1 MRLTPVRNGLT
12 AAFIGLS
19 TVLSAKAQ
27 KTEPILLDTV
37 ETVAKSAQNKWSHDV
52 GLRTFQFWGSNMTA
66 ASSGVA
72 KNISNST
79 NLYASA
85 LAGIN
90 SAKQAWGGGFV
101 SLENAYFRTPSNKFW
116 LSQEAYAEA
125 TISAA
130 KGSFD
135 SKIAYAPIKP
145 NFSFGNVT
153 ITSYPRGVFHFNKD
167 GVTPKVETLT
177 SVSYPIYKNFSGY
190 TMFQTYDITKLKQN
204 ASVNVGVIYTLGK

>member
-1 MRLTPVRNGLT
+1 MNLAPVRNIFI
-12 AAFIGLS
+12 ASMIGLS
-19 TVLSAKAQ
+19 PFVAKAQ
-27 KTEPILLDTV
+27 KAEPVLLDTV
-37 ETVAKSAQNKWSHDV
+37 ETVAKTAQNKLSHDI

-66 ASSGVA
+66 ASSGIG
-72 KNISNST
+72 KSLSNST

-85 LAGIN
+85 LAGVN
-90 SAKQAWGGGFV
+90 SAKKFWGGGFV
-101 SLENAYFRTPSNKFW
+101 SLENTYFKTPSNKFW

-153 ITSYPRGVFHFNKD
+153 ITSYPRGVFHFNKN
-167 GVTPKVETLT
+167 GVTPKIETLT
-177 SVSYPIYKNFSGY
+177 SASFPISKNLSGY
-190 TMFQTYDITKLKQN
+190 TMCQTYDITRLKQN
-204 ASVNVGVIYTLGK
+204 ASVNAGIVYTFGK

>member
-1 MRLTPVRNGLT
+1 MRLTPVRNGIIAT
-12 AAFIGLS
+12 VIGVS
-19 TVLSAKAQ
+19 SVLSAKAQ
-27 KTEPILLDTV
+27 KAEPVLLDTIEAV
-37 ETVAKSAQNKWSHDV
+37 TKNAQNKWSHDV

-66 ASSGVA
+66 ASSGVG
-72 KNISNST
+72 KSLSNST

-101 SLENAYFRTPSNKFW
+101 SLENTYFKTPSNKFW
-116 LSQEAYAEA
+116 LSQEVYAEA
-125 TISAA
+125 TASAA

-153 ITSYPRGVFHFNKD
+153 LTSYPRGVFHFNKN

-177 SVSYPIYKNFSGY
+177 SVSFPIYKNLSGY

-204 ASVNVGVIYTLGK
+204 SSVNLGVIYTF